1 MEDKY
6 KNGLLKSTKSLI
18 LIVEDRI
25 RELKSQTPQKNTHQQ
40 ITNSAKITELTRLLI
55 ILVSKK
61 IKYENYGK
69 DINH

>member
-1 MEDKY
+1 MDKY

-18 LIVEDRI
+18 LMIENRI
-25 RELKSQTPQKNTHQQ
+25 MELKSRSQKENTHQQ

>member
-6 KNGLLKSTKSLI
+6 KHGLLKSTKSLI
-18 LIVEDRI
+18 LIVEGRI
-25 RELKSQTPQKNTHQQ
+25 RELKSRSPKENTHQQ
-40 ITNSAKITELTRLLI
+40 ITNSAKITELTRLLA

-61 IKYENYGK
+61 FKYEKYGK